1 MSSNGNAVVHE
12 AESSRVGRQSNRLL
26 HMEFKVELSNA
37 SQVAFA
43 FKTILLHSGGLT
55 AIRVSDRAWTV
66 LVAVNKS
73 YQIDEI
79 IRALTALRDSRGR
92 KVVRALAQ
100 RDPRNRPFGFML
112 PHLSNSSPNGER
124 RPLYSVE
131 KVRSLIDKLLTLTE
145 SHAHSIEARGYWID
159 EAGRTFIEAGTW
171 VSVEAA
177 ATQYARV
184 RAVVEELFSD
194 PACDQFSFFLCGYGQ
209 AELVYRRH

>member
-1 MSSNGNAVVHE
+1 MSSNANAVLHE

-37 SQVAFA
+37 SQVEFA
-43 FKTILLHSGGLT
+43 FETILLHSGGLT

-66 LVAVNKS
+66 FVAISKS

-79 IRALTALRDSRGR
+79 IRALMGLRDARGR

-112 PHLSNSSPNGER
+112 PRFSNAAPNGER
-124 RPLYSVE
+124 RSLYPVAR
-131 KVRSLIDKLLTLTE
+131 VQSLIDKLMIATN
-145 SHAHSIEARGYWID
+145 SRAHSIEARGYWID
-159 EAGRTFIEAGTW
+159 EAGRTFIEVGTW

-177 ATQYARV
+177 ENQHSRV
-184 RAVVEELFSD
+184 RAVIEELFSD
-194 PACDQFSFFLCGYGQ
+194 PSCDQFSFFLCGYGH
-209 AELVYRRH
+209 AELVRKRL